1 MGFYP
6 DYKNVENAAR
16 NLPSGRMPL
25 YEHIIAPS
33 FMERV
38 TGENLPACSKG
49 ITRTSCGFS
58 SSTTPFGGTWATTPC
73 PASVVSPPSYREAA
87 PWAAM

>member
-25 YEHIIAPS
+25 YEHLIAAS

-38 TGENLPACSKG
+38 TGEKFAHLHQGSYEDKLRFFQHYNCLLAG
-49 ITRTSCGFS
+49 YGLRHR
-58 SSTTPFGGTWATTPC
+58 
-73 PASVVSPPSYREAA
+73 VVPNAA
-87 PWAAM
+87 

>member
-25 YEHIIAPS
+25 YEHLIAAQLYGAGDRGKICP
-33 FMERV
+33 
-38 TGENLPACSKG
+38 PAPG
-49 ITRTSCGFS
+49 VLRG
-58 SSTTPFGGTWATTPC
+58 
-73 PASVVSPPSYREAA
+73 
-87 PWAAM
+87 